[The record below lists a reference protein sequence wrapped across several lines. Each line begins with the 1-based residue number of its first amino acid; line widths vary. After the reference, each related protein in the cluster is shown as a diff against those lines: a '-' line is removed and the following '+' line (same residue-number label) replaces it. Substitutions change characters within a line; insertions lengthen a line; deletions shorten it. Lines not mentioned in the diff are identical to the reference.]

1 MLRFSLLRAAMS
13 SSRSPIMSVIDKVKD
28 KLSGSKDKD
37 VLPSSSAEFDR
48 LREKEREKERR
59 NQEYERLGL
68 ADKTKFGQG
77 GMQMGG

>member
-1 MLRFSLLRAAMS
+1 MS
-13 SSRSPIMSVIDKVKD
+13 SSKSPIMSAIDKVKD

-37 VLPSSSAEFDR
+37 VLPSSEAEFDR

-59 NQEYERLGL
+59 KQEYERLGL

>member
-1 MLRFSLLRAAMS
+1 MS
-13 SSRSPIMSVIDKVKD
+13 SSKSPIMSAIDKVKD

-37 VLPSSSAEFDR
+37 VLPSSEVKFDH

-59 NQEYERLGL
+59 KQEYERLGL

-77 GMQMGG
+77 GMRIGG